1 MRRNLPTYLMLL
13 MLGIGPVAWGQE
25 EESAEISLEAYSDTF
40 QEKFFEALKEK
51 GIENFDRASA
61 LLLECKQ
68 MQPDNPVVD
77 HELAK
82 TIAAT
87 GDLAAAEAYARTAV
101 EADPTEYWYLSTLMD
116 ILKAQYREVA
126 QAAPNL
132 PFQMPQFRVNLAR
145 WYLDQSEAGKALAQ
159 LENLTATPEVER
171 LRNRAERLADS
182 ARGAPEAVKLPL
194 VTDQP
199 EEGSAPYYMQM
210 LETHLSGRRWEEAR
224 EMASEA
230 IELYPLQ
237 PFFYFAKGQALLASG
252 KASEAVLTFE
262 MGEALLLE
270 EDALAQRFY
279 RALAEAHSALGNEEK
294 AQSYRNKL
302 KTGS

>member
-13 MLGIGPVAWGQE
+13 MLGIGPVVWGQE

-61 LLLECKQ
+61 LLLDCKQ

-82 TIAAT
+82 TLAAS
-87 GDLAAAEAYARTAV
+87 GDLEAAEAYALAAV
-101 EADPTEYWYLSTLMD
+101 EADPTEYWYLNTLMN

-132 PFQMPQFRVNLAR
+132 PFQMAQFRINLAR

-159 LENLTATPEVER
+159 LETLTATPEVER
-171 LRNRAERLADS
+171 LRNQAERLADS
-182 ARGAPEAVKLPL
+182 ARGASVAVKLPL
-194 VTDQP
+194 VAEQP

-210 LETHLSGRRWEEAR
+210 LETHLSGSRWEEAR

-230 IELYPLQ
+230 IESYPLQ

-252 KASEAVLTFE
+252 KASEALLTLE

-279 RALAEAHSALGNEEK
+279 RALAEAHSTLGNDEK
-294 AQSYRNKL
+294 AQSYRNRL
-302 KTGS
+302 KTGL